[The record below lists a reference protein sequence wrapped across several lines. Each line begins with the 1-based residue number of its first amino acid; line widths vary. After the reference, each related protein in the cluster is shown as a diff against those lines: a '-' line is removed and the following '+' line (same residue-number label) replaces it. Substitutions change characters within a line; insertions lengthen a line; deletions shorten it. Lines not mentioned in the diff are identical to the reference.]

1 MKDKHLETIERS
13 IADNESNNQPMIY
26 RFEMADVICHGIEHK
41 AQSVLCSRLGS
52 IKEHKK
58 AGGI

>member
-1 MKDKHLETIERS
+1 MKDRHNKTIERS
-13 IADNESNNQPMIY
+13 IIDNECADKPMIY